1 MQCCTW
7 LIMRCCAERISNA
20 DRIRI
25 LDRMQYRRHLL
36 YIGHIGTNV
45 KLVSRAAINCNETI
59 PWVKWCNCW
68 QATNCK
74 LTNSNI
80 HMIARN
86 ANGITFAVSLLQK
99 DYFNRIV
106 ISHWKNNPT
115 DKYVP
120 ENNQELGS
128 SMLFEKKDF
137 WFFFIF
143 VKSKGTANLLKSKDK

>member
-1 MQCCTW
+1 MQCCMW

-36 YIGHIGTNV
+36 YIGTNV

-74 LTNSNI
+74 LTNSYI

-86 ANGITFAVSLLQK
+86 ANGITFAVCLLQK
-99 DYFNRIV
+99 DYFNKIV
-106 ISHWKNNPT
+106 ISHWKNTPT
-115 DKYVP
+115 DKIIRHLEVRCCLWKKTSGFLFFYSDQKALQIFWNQKK
-120 ENNQELGS
+120 NN
-128 SMLFEKKDF
+128 F
-137 WFFFIF
+137 
-143 VKSKGTANLLKSKDK
+143 T